1 MNKEQYNYTVCMC
14 NRFSLLFLQTTMIAV
29 LRCKVYDVSVNS
41 IQNGITQTTTYYNRS
56 ACGKY

>member
-14 NRFSLLFLQTTMIAV
+14 NRFSLFFYRQQMIAV
-29 LRCKVYDVSVNS
+29 LRCKVHDVSVHS

-56 ACGKY
+56 TCGKY